1 MIYLLDTV
9 VVSET
14 RKIRS
19 GRADPTVAS
28 WVARVD
34 QDLAYISAITIQELE
49 LGVLL
54 AEGRDPASGAVLRR
68 WLDNDVYEAF
78 DGRILP
84 VDAAV
89 ARLAAS
95 LHVPDPAPVS
105 DALIG
110 ATAMANNMVLATR
123 NTRDFRRF
131 PGLEVLNPWEFSGRG
146 RERL

>member
-1 MIYLLDTV
+1 MYLLDTV

-19 GRADPTVAS
+19 GRADPGVAS

-34 QDLAYISAITIQELE
+34 HDLAYISAITIQELE

-54 AEGRDPASGAVLRR
+54 AEGRDPPSGAVLRH
-68 WLDNDVYEAF
+68 WFDNDVYEAF

-84 VDAAV
+84 VDATV
-89 ARLAAS
+89 ARVAAS

-110 ATAMANNMVLATR
+110 ATAIANNMVLATR
-123 NTRDFRRF
+123 NTRDFGRF
-131 PGLEVLNPWEFSGRG
+131 PGLEVLNPWEFTATRKS
-146 RERL
+146 

>member
-1 MIYLLDTV
+1 M
-9 VVSET
+9 
-14 RKIRS
+14 
-19 GRADPTVAS
+19 GG
-28 WVARVD
+28 RVD
-34 QDLAYISAITIQELE
+34 HDLAYISAITIQELE

-54 AEGRDPASGAVLRR
+54 AERRDPESGAVLRR

-84 VDAAV
+84 VDATV

-110 ATAMANNMVLATR
+110 ATAMANKMVLATR
-123 NTRDFRRF
+123 HTPDFGRF
-131 PGLEVLNPWEFSGRG
+131 PGLEVLNPWEFSGRDRG
-146 RERL
+146 RL

>member
-1 MIYLLDTV
+1 MYVLDTV

-19 GRADPTVAS
+19 GRADPGVAS

-34 QDLAYISAITIQELE
+34 HELAYISAITIQELE

-54 AEGRDPASGAVLRR
+54 AEGRDPVSGVVLRR

-84 VDAAV
+84 VDATV
-89 ARLAAS
+89 ARFAAS

-123 NTRDFRRF
+123 KTRNFGRFR
-131 PGLEVLNPWEFSGRG
+131 GLEVLNPWKFTEY
-146 RERL
+146 

>member
-54 AEGRDPASGAVLRR
+54 AEGRDPASGAVPRR
-68 WLDNDVYEAF
+68 WLDNDVDEAF

-131 PGLEVLNPWEFSGRG
+131 PGLEVLNPWEFTTTRRS
-146 RERL
+146 

>member
-1 MIYLLDTV
+1 MYLLDTV

-19 GRADPTVAS
+19 GRADPGVAS

-34 QDLAYISAITIQELE
+34 HDLAYISAITIQELE

-54 AEGRDPASGAVLRR
+54 AERRDPASGAVLRR

-84 VDAAV
+84 VDATV
-89 ARLAAS
+89 ARVAAS

-110 ATAMANNMVLATR
+110 ATAIANNMVLATR
-123 NTRDFRRF
+123 NTRDFGRF
-131 PGLEVLNPWEFSGRG
+131 PGLEVLNPWES
-146 RERL
+146 

>member
-1 MIYLLDTV
+1 MYLLDTV

-19 GRADPTVAS
+19 GRADPGVAS

-34 QDLAYISAITIQELE
+34 HDLAYISAITIQELE

-54 AEGRDPASGAVLRR
+54 AERRDPTSGAVLRH

-84 VDAAV
+84 VDATV
-89 ARLAAS
+89 ARAAAS
-95 LHVPDPAPVS
+95 LHVPNPAPVS

-110 ATAMANNMVLATR
+110 ATAIANNMVLATR
-123 NTRDFRRF
+123 NTRDFGRF
-131 PGLEVLNPWEFSGRG
+131 RGLEVLNPWEFSRPD

>member
-1 MIYLLDTV
+1 MYVLDTV

-19 GRADPTVAS
+19 GRADPGVAS

-34 QDLAYISAITIQELE
+34 HELAYISAITIQELE

-54 AEGRDPASGAVLRR
+54 AEGRDPVSGAVLRR

-78 DGRILP
+78 EGRILP
-84 VDAAV
+84 VDATV

-123 NTRDFRRF
+123 NTRDFGRF
-131 PGLEVLNPWEFSGRG
+131 RGLEVLNPWKVTEY
-146 RERL
+146 